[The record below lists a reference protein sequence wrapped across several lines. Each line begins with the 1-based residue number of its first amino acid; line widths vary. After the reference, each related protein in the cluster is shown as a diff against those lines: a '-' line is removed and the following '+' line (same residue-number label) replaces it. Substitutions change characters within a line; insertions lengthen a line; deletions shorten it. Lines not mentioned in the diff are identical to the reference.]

1 MIRYIPYE
9 SIDKA
14 KWDACILE
22 AANGNIYA
30 TSSWLDSWCKWDA
43 LVLGDY
49 EVVMPL
55 PIKQIGFII
64 TIAIGIS
71 RQPLFTQQLG
81 VFGNDASTRLSMTYN
96 ELITEFLNK
105 IPLGVLGKIY
115 KLHLYLNVAN
125 PLESIPQKFKPK
137 PRITHHLAL
146 AAGNKGY
153 NENTKRS
160 IKKALAA
167 ALTARHESES
177 PDAILD
183 FLVSN
188 SEKIE
193 TVKPRHW
200 QQYKQAIQTQ
210 WKLGQVQTW
219 ETLDPEG
226 NRQAAAIF
234 LVYKNV
240 AVYSLGASTLAGRD
254 TGAMHLLMDTFI
266 CHNLSRLSGAEPS
279 RSATT
284 LDFAGSMI
292 PSIARFFKSWG
303 AVEVRYAE
311 IRW

>member
-81 VFGNDASTRLSMTYN
+81 VFGSDASTRLSMTYN
-96 ELITEFLNK
+96 ELIAEFLNK
-105 IPLGVLGKIY
+105 IPLGLFGKIY

-125 PLESIPQKFKPK
+125 PIEAIPQKFNPK
-137 PRITHHLAL
+137 QRITHRLSLAN
-146 AAGNKGY
+146 GSKGY
-153 NENTKRS
+153 NENTQRS
-160 IKKALAA
+160 IKKATGAGMVAKQETL
-167 ALTARHESES
+167 S
-177 PDAILD
+177 PEAILE

-200 QQYKQAIQTQ
+200 QQYKKAIHTQ
-210 WKLGQVQTW
+210 WKLGNVQAW
-219 ETLDPEG
+219 ETFDKAG
-226 NRQAAAIF
+226 IRQAAALF
-234 LVYKNV
+234 LVYKDV
-240 AVYSLGASTLAGRD
+240 AVYSLGASTTEGRN
-254 TGAMHLLMDTFI
+254 TGAMHLLMDSFI
-266 CHNLSRLSGAEPS
+266 CHAEPS
-279 RSATT
+279 RSIQT
-284 LDFAGSMI
+284 LDFAGSML